1 MKKQKCSIHTWKP
14 SLFICSCK
22 HQLCLRC
29 VKEHSHDSMILMS
42 IKDFYESFYE
52 ELIELKNFIIQ
63 FQSEIN
69 KEEIVKNI
77 EQVRGLEEAIS
88 FSDKFINDKDKI
100 FFLNPEQ
107 IFYFKEKKLLNTIRE
122 HILIILNE
130 IFEKKQTKIKAISA
144 EQ

>member
-29 VKEHSHDSMILMS
+29 LKEHSYDSMILMS
-42 IKDFYESFYE
+42 IKDFYE

-107 IFYFKEKKLLNTIRE
+107 IFYFKEKKLLNTIIE

-130 IFEKKQTKIKAISA
+130 IFEKKQTKIKAILA